1 MSYIEARTMTYS
13 LDQPYLE
20 MPWDSSSSL
29 WLMKQGRKKS
39 AFSEVYGKPWSL
51 SPSNAVCA
59 VHGWCN
65 ALISQNTW
73 CQSITHSNRHFGL
86 STPQWQLLLSTS
98 GFLTRNL
105 DLILLSSY
113 WKWLLLAGC
122 NYPNVIKG
130 SLKTLHQ
137 PSWTVPLSLVPC
149 SQGWRRRPVS
159 FLPICKFMPTLCFY
173 SEHLPKITLLQFPVT
188 QSMGIGPS
196 LHSRLCV
203 PLWSCLFVY
212 MAPKGTFS
220 MCSQLFLKFE
230 YFSKNC

>member
-20 MPWDSSSSL
+20 MPWDSSPSL

-98 GFLTRNL
+98 GFLTRNFGL
-105 DLILLSSY
+105 NPTIELLKMAPISRPRFPQSNKMFSEDITSAILNGASVSS
-113 WKWLLLAGC
+113 
-122 NYPNVIKG
+122 
-130 SLKTLHQ
+130 TLH
-137 PSWTVPLSLVPC
+137 
-149 SQGWRRRPVS
+149 SQG
-159 FLPICKFMPTLCFY
+159 
-173 SEHLPKITLLQFPVT
+173 
-188 QSMGIGPS
+188 
-196 LHSRLCV
+196 
-203 PLWSCLFVY
+203 
-212 MAPKGTFS
+212 
-220 MCSQLFLKFE
+220 
-230 YFSKNC
+230 